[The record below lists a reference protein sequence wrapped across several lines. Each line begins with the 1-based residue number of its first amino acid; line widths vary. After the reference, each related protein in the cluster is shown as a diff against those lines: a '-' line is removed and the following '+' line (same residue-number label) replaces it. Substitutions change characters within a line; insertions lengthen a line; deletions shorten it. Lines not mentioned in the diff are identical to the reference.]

1 MNNNNYKLKY
11 TIMKRTLSIISLF
24 SILLTA
30 CVGDPGPPGF
40 DGQDG
45 KVADVISVSNVNF
58 NSPNFDVIVNFD
70 QIYSDEVLLVYRLWD
85 NNTWRLLPQTII
97 FDDGSNLVYNY
108 DFTQNDVSIFL
119 ESSSDLNTLGNE
131 HTQNQEFRVV
141 IVPAS
146 QVNGVDTTDL
156 NTVINLGNIESL
168 ELR

>member
-97 FDDGSNLVYNY
+97 FDDGSLKSKSN
-108 DFTQNDVSIFL
+108 I
-119 ESSSDLNTLGNE
+119 
-131 HTQNQEFRVV
+131 QEL
-141 IVPAS
+141 
-146 QVNGVDTTDL
+146 L
-156 NTVINLGNIESL
+156 NTVNITKFIL
-168 ELR
+168 EIRALSKLIKTQIIAPQFP

>member
-1 MNNNNYKLKY
+1 
-11 TIMKRTLSIISLF
+11 MKRTLSIISLF

-45 KVADVISVSNVNF
+45 KVADVISVRNVNF

-97 FDDGSNLVYNY
+97 FDDGSDLVYNY

-119 ESSSDLNTLGNE
+119 ESTSDLNTLGNE
-131 HTQNQEFRVV
+131 HTQNQTFRVV
-141 IVPAS
+141 IIPAEDI
-146 QVNGVDTTDL
+146 VGVDVS
-156 NTVINLGNIESL
+156 NINNVIETFNITAFDIF
-168 ELR
+168 